1 MYSNGHLP
9 RAAETKPIPMDMDH
23 CSGCVSK
30 EEEIGRFTGP
40 KLTAD
45 RVAHRARYPFIW
57 KKDATRGI
65 LEMLTHGLPQT
76 PPLTRVVQDRGNNT
90 GTTWGGNHPKGSQTI
105 LNRRCSNV
113 FGINRVR

>member
-1 MYSNGHLP
+1 
-9 RAAETKPIPMDMDH
+9 MDMDH
-23 CSGCVSK
+23 CSGWVSK

-57 KKDATRGI
+57 KKDATHGI

-76 PPLTRVVQDRGNNT
+76 PPLTRVVQDRGNKSDNT
-90 GTTWGGNHPKGSQTI
+90 SVHASLGLSRPGWLSPRIGS
-105 LNRRCSNV
+105 
-113 FGINRVR
+113 